1 METEKAVEAIGGG
14 ELLNIMAGG
23 IIPDAI
29 VVPEEEPEVKPD
41 ILEVEMEFN

>member
-1 METEKAVEAIGGG
+1 
-14 ELLNIMAGG
+14 MAGG
-23 IIPDAI
+23 VIPDVI